1 MNGCAVVH
9 LQSATKHQKTTHTSG
24 REVRHISS
32 ATSFSPFARCSLAPP
47 RTNSTDSLVSLPLS
61 SLLHSPLLLRDA
73 GNFNVTSD
81 VLAKAKRLV
90 LDGKLAPFE
99 EGIDSDLVDVEP
111 KRGLECCPICDLDF
125 PVLNRTTCCKNDI
138 CSNCFFRVKTSR
150 PYVHGDNE
158 RAQQENAKPL
168 THFLPAHCPFCRCKP
183 FEVKHTGAKPPE
195 VRQRELEEREKV
207 ERALERKRAEENRP
221 KWEVDHK
228 EMCDFNAAGILPAPA
243 SASASTSSHQSSLC
257 SCCLVLEEVIDE
269 NYEPTEAE
277 ALEYAAWLGMD
288 PERERDLLWIC
299 SKALKAPLPKEWK
312 PCRSPEG
319 ELYYFNFSTG
329 ESVWDHP
336 CDDHWRKVYRDE
348 RAKKEGR
355 KAAAAAPATSAS
367 AAEQTSGS
375 PALAIDRLRLNQG
388 ILESLTRGQGGR
400 RTSRASGGSGGATA
414 ASLPPL
420 GGGGSFDLMNPF
432 VGRESVR
439 TT

>member
-1 MNGCAVVH
+1 MWQDDNTLSASSALPLAFAQGRRACSEGCALGTGVRPRRKQGRPGVKKRNGCAVVH

-158 RAQQENAKPL
+158 RAQRENAKPL

-288 PERERDLLWIC
+288 PERERGT
-299 SKALKAPLPKEWK
+299 SSGSVPKLSRR
-312 PCRSPEG
+312 PCPR
-319 ELYYFNFSTG
+319 
-329 ESVWDHP
+329 
-336 CDDHWRKVYRDE
+336 
-348 RAKKEGR
+348 
-355 KAAAAAPATSAS
+355 
-367 AAEQTSGS
+367 SGS
-375 PALAIDRLRLNQG
+375 PAGRPR
-388 ILESLTRGQGGR
+388 ESSTTSTFRPERAYGTTPATITGARCTGTRGRRRRGGR
-400 RTSRASGGSGGATA
+400 RRRRRPRPPPALPSKPRGPLRSRSIGS
-414 ASLPPL
+414 
-420 GGGGSFDLMNPF
+420 D
-432 VGRESVR
+432 
-439 TT
+439 